1 MSDNQGKLNLPA
13 FLLDRPFSQR
23 LSLLMYFVLFN
34 GSLLASRLARS
45 FICFSSTFGF
55 DRIVISCGFPQ
66 FQIVVAQSSHTT
78 LVVSLTFGCQIIKR
92 YPIFPISKIFS
103 LQNCSLTD
111 KKYLNNRC
119 ITKKQFY
126 SFQIIFW

>member
-1 MSDNQGKLNLPA
+1 MSDNQGKVNLPA

-66 FQIVVAQSSHTT
+66 FQTVVAQSSHTT
-78 LVVSLTFGCQIIKR
+78 LVVSLTFG
-92 YPIFPISKIFS
+92 YPNLSNFA
-103 LQNCSLTD
+103 D
-111 KKYLNNRC
+111 
-119 ITKKQFY
+119 
-126 SFQIIFW
+126 FQLAKLFFN